1 LRLFSKDDE
10 PRVIKPAGK
19 PAFVGK
25 TLAGQPRMHGTE
37 AEFTLGRLA
46 GASLRD
52 GERPA
57 MDRNRRP

>member
-1 LRLFSKDDE
+1 MSGDA

-19 PAFVGK
+19 PAFVAK
-25 TLAGQPRMHGTE
+25 TLSGQPRMHGTE
-37 AEFTLGRLA
+37 EEFDMGRQARALQA
-46 GASLRD
+46 L